1 MTLWISFTAMGLVA
15 IGFAAWPLYRH
26 QKRFTALIGITI
38 VGVAGLSAGL
48 YAYNGSPELPSARGS
63 QTAVDDVVRSLAE
76 RLAANPE
83 DLSGWKMLGRSY
95 MAIGNHNGAVT
106 AFEKAM
112 ALESA
117 QNAQTL
123 VSLGEALLAGSG
135 SGVNGRIATLFEN
148 ALSIDP
154 NNSQALF
161 YGGIGAYNRA
171 DPNLAAD
178 RWERLLTLNPPAE
191 IEEMLHQRIAEWR
204 GQEPPALV
212 EPTAPVEPA
221 APVELS
227 DDAVISVAI
236 SLSAAATEALAG
248 HATIYVIALDPSQPR
263 PPIAVVRRVLSDLP
277 TTVELGDRESM
288 VPGRSLSGFAEFEL
302 IVRVSISGQ
311 PTAQP
316 GDWYGSMLVKPA
328 ENNRIELSIDQ
339 KVP

>member
-1 MTLWISFTAMGLVA
+1 
-15 IGFAAWPLYRH
+15 
-26 QKRFTALIGITI
+26 
-38 VGVAGLSAGL
+38 
-48 YAYNGSPELPSARGS
+48 
-63 QTAVDDVVRSLAE
+63 
-76 RLAANPE
+76 
-83 DLSGWKMLGRSY
+83 
-95 MAIGNHNGAVT
+95 
-106 AFEKAM
+106 
-112 ALESA
+112 
-117 QNAQTL
+117 
-123 VSLGEALLAGSG
+123 
-135 SGVNGRIATLFEN
+135 
-148 ALSIDP
+148 
-154 NNSQALF
+154 
-161 YGGIGAYNRA
+161 
-171 DPNLAAD
+171 
-178 RWERLLTLNPPAE
+178 
-191 IEEMLHQRIAEWR
+191 MLHQRIAEWR

>member
-1 MTLWISFTAMGLVA
+1 MTLWILFIAMSLVA
-15 IGFAAWPLYRH
+15 IGFAVWPLYRP
-26 QKRFTALIGITI
+26 QKRFTALMGITI

-48 YAYNGSPELPSARGS
+48 YAYNGSPELPSAGAS
-63 QTAVDDVVRSLAE
+63 QTAVDDIVHSLAD

-95 MAIGNHNGAVT
+95 MAIGNYNGAVT

-161 YGGIGAYNRA
+161 YGGIGAFNRA
-171 DPNLAAD
+171 DQNLAAD

-204 GQEPPALV
+204 GEAQQA
-212 EPTAPVEPA
+212 APVEPA
-221 APVELS
+221 EPVAQS
-227 DDAVISVAI
+227 DTQTDADAVISVEI
-236 SLSAAATEALAG
+236 SLSTAAAESVSG
-248 HATIYVIALDPSQPR
+248 NATVYIIALDPAQPR
-263 PPIAVVRRVLSDLP
+263 PPIAVVRRVLSELP
-277 TTVELGDRESM
+277 VVVNLGDRESM
-288 VPGRSLSGFAEFEL
+288 VPGRSLSGFAEFEV

-316 GDWYGSMLVKPA
+316 GDWFGSMLVKPA
-328 ENNRIELSIDQ
+328 DNNRIELSIDQ
-339 KVP
+339 KGP